1 MTIQD
6 WGAIG
11 EIVNAIAVL
20 ATLIYL
26 AIQIKQNS
34 STTRAQTHQQLASDR
49 AYGLRMM
56 VENQELRV
64 ATKKATSGEALT
76 ENEQSILF
84 WFTILNVRAYE
95 NELYQHSMGMIDN
108 EELEVQRK
116 LLGLPHMQIEAVAA
130 TSLDSLTPAAQ
141 AEIRKLAE
149 GRRRTT

>member
-20 ATLIYL
+20 ATLLYL

-49 AYGLRMM
+49 AYSLRMM
-56 VENQELRV
+56 VENQELRDT
-64 ATKKATSGEALT
+64 TKKATRGEGLT
-76 ENEQSILF
+76 ENEQGILF
-84 WFTILNVRAYE
+84 WFTTLNVRAYE
-95 NELYQHSMGMIDN
+95 NELYQHSMGMIDS

-116 LLGLPHMQIEAVAA
+116 LLGLPHMQIEAVAM
-130 TSLDSLTPAAQ
+130 SLDTFTPAAQ

-149 GRRRTT
+149 GRQRAT